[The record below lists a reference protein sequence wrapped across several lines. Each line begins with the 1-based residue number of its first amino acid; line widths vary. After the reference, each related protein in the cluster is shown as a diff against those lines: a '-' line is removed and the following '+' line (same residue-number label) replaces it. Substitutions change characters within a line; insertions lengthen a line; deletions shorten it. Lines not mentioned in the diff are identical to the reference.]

1 MSKNFEFAVKDDQ
14 ELKLGEHKWYGK
26 EDRTED
32 ELIHD
37 KGQGEPIVIR
47 LFEFKFRPNL
57 EKTPIAEELLTP
69 AYLKQIDTQLWGDG
83 LRRVM
88 QPRTAIDKEGCKI
101 FVPCVATTGNS
112 HLENPKLLQEWL
124 N

>member
-1 MSKNFEFAVKDDQ
+1 MSKNFEFAVKNDA

-37 KGQGEPIVIR
+37 KGQGEAVVIR
-47 LFEFKFRPNL
+47 LFEFKFRPDL
-57 EKTPIAEELLTP
+57 ERLPTSEELLTP
-69 AYLKQIDTQLWGDG
+69 QYLKQVDTQLWGDG

-88 QPRTAIDKEGCKI
+88 QPRTAISKEGCKV

-124 N
+124 T